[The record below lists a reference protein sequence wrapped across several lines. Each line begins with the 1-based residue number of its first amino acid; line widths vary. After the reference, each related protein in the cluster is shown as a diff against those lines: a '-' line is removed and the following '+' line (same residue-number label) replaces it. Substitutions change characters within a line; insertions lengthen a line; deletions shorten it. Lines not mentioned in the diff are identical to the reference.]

1 MSLLRWIAPSAHALA
16 LALALALSACSDDG
30 PGTTSSDVEDDEPKP
45 TGAVNMEVYATEEQ
59 SCPPGNIHVDV
70 GVVNASPAK
79 TFEDGEDG
87 ARVTCAVVPSSGG
100 LLSAS
105 GSLEKGA
112 ASFAFSVAV
121 ESGKPSAV
129 GEVAFTD
136 PASGVR
142 YASAMVPCLFQFAPG
157 SGQSIKEGEVFVQFD
172 CPALESEADSKLACS
187 SRYGYVR
194 LENCAKEAAP

>member
-1 MSLLRWIAPSAHALA
+1 MSLLRWIAPSALA
-16 LALALALSACSDDG
+16 LALTLGLSACSDDG
-30 PGTTSSDVEDDEPKP
+30 SGTSSSDDSGNGDPKP
-45 TGAVNMEVYATEEQ
+45 TGAINMEVYATEEQ

-70 GVVNASPAK
+70 GAVNASPAK
-79 TFEDGEDG
+79 TVTDGEDG
-87 ARVTCAVVPSSGG
+87 AKVACAVVPSGG

-105 GSLEKGA
+105 GSIEKGS
-112 ASFAFSVAV
+112 ASFAFAVKV

-136 PASGVR
+136 PGSGVR
-142 YASAMVPCLFQFAPG
+142 YASAMPPCLFQFAPG
-157 SGQSIKEGEVFVQFD
+157 SGQAIKEGEIFVQFD
-172 CPALESEADSKLACS
+172 CPALESAADPNDACS

>member
-1 MSLLRWIAPSAHALA
+1 MSLLRCIAPSALA
-16 LALALALSACSDDG
+16 LALALGLSACSDDG
-30 PGTTSSDVEDDEPKP
+30 SGTTSADDGGKGEPKP

-59 SCPPGNIHVDV
+59 SCPPGNIHIDI

-79 TFEDGEDG
+79 TVTDGEDG
-87 ARVTCAVVPSSGG
+87 AKVSCAVGPSGSV
-100 LLSAS
+100 LSAS
-105 GSLEKGA
+105 GSIEKGA

-142 YASAMVPCLFQFAPG
+142 YASGMSPCLFQFAPG
-157 SGQSIKEGEVFVQFD
+157 SGQGIEEGEIFVQFD
-172 CPALESEADSKLACS
+172 CSALESEADPKLACS

-194 LENCAKEAAP
+194 LESCSKEAAP

>member
-1 MSLLRWIAPSAHALA
+1 MSLFHWITPSALVFGLA
-16 LALALALSACSDDG
+16 LGLAACSDDRSG
-30 PGTTSSDVEDDEPKP
+30 TSSSDDEEAEPKP

-59 SCPPGNIHVDV
+59 SCPPGNIHIDV
-70 GVVNASPAK
+70 GFVNASPAK
-79 TFEDGEDG
+79 TVTDGEDG
-87 ARVTCAVVPSSGG
+87 AKVSCAVGPSGG

-105 GSLEKGA
+105 GSIEKGA

-142 YASAMVPCLFQFAPG
+142 YASAMSPCLFQFAPG
-157 SGQSIKEGEVFVQFD
+157 SSQGIKEGEIFVQFD
-172 CPALESEADSKLACS
+172 CTALESEADPKLACS